1 METAP
6 DLPRPSRAFIVLV
19 ALLQGALLYLA
30 QRGADAG
37 WWPFAALGGRVCWYT
52 LVLTVPTLTLLS
64 VRRLSELRLWQHL
77 IALALLVAALSA
89 WAAWSATGAPGLRS
103 ANVLVPFGMAI
114 ALGMFVLLPWLQCRL
129 QHGHWLAPYR
139 ELFEHAWQN
148 ALTLALAWL
157 FVGICWLVLWL
168 WGALFALVK
177 LEFFRELFRQSAFV
191 YLATGSM
198 FGLGL
203 LIGRTQQRAV
213 QVMRQILF
221 AICTGLLPLLAFVA
235 VLFALSL
242 PFTGLQPLW
251 ETRAAAK
258 ILIALVAA
266 LVLFVNAVYQD
277 GSATAPYP
285 QWLRRLTDA
294 GLLSLSLYALL
305 ALYALWLRI
314 DQYGWSAE
322 RFNGVLVAVVACGYA
337 FGYAWAVLR
346 PDGRWLRPLAP
357 VNRAMSWVVIALAL
371 ASSSPLLDPY
381 RIVVG
386 NQLQRFADGR
396 TAAADVDLS
405 YLRFDSG
412 RRGYQAA
419 QSLRDAPGFADDPA
433 QRERLQRILQRTQ
446 RWGGGG
452 DASGEQ
458 RAQDRIAAAAELRQ
472 HIPIAAGSAD
482 PGDGWWQALLAGTL
496 HDAGCL
502 QRGDRCALLL
512 RDLDGDG
519 SDEALLCNDSDTF
532 GMACRIQ
539 ARRQDHWQDVARVHF
554 SPSSR
559 DRADAP
565 FDALRAGKLGL
576 VPRRWPDLSLP
587 DARRAEISP
596 EDHDQDD

>member
-6 DLPRPSRAFIVLV
+6 DLPRQTRAFIVLV

-30 QRGADAG
+30 QRGAETG
-37 WWPFAALGGRVCWYT
+37 LWPFAALGGQVCWYT

-64 VRRLSELRLWQHL
+64 VRRLNELRLWQHA

-103 ANVLVPFGMAI
+103 AEVLAPFGMAV

-129 QHGHWLAPYR
+129 QHGQWQAPYR

-148 ALTLALAWL
+148 ALTLALAGL

-177 LEFFRELFRQSAFV
+177 LEFFRTLFRETAFV
-191 YLATGSM
+191 YLATGTM

-258 ILIALVAA
+258 ILIALVAT

-277 GSATAPYP
+277 GAATAPYP
-285 QWLRRLTDA
+285 QWLRRLIDA
-294 GLLSLSLYALL
+294 GLLSLPLYALL

-314 DQYGWSAE
+314 GQYGWSAE

-346 PDGRWLRPLAP
+346 PDGRWLRPLAR

-371 ASSSPLLDPY
+371 ATASPLLDPY

-386 NQLQRFADGR
+386 NQLQRLADGR
-396 TAAADVDLS
+396 STAAQMDLY

-412 RRGYQAA
+412 RRGYRAV
-419 QSLRDAPGFADDPA
+419 QSLRETPAFAGDAA
-433 QRERLQRILQRTQ
+433 QLERLQRVLQRNQ
-446 RWGGGG
+446 RWGGNG
-452 DASGEQ
+452 DGDK
-458 RAQDRIAAAAELRQ
+458 RADERIADAAGLRQ
-472 HIPIAAGSAD
+472 HIPLATGSAD

-496 HDAGCL
+496 HDGGCR
-502 QRGDRCALLL
+502 QRDGHCVLLL

-519 SDEALLCNDSDTF
+519 SDEALLCNDADNY
-532 GMACRIQ
+532 GMECRIH
-539 ARRQDHWQDVARVHF
+539 ARRQDRWQDAARVHF
-554 SPSSR
+554 SPGAP

-565 FDALRAGKLGL
+565 FDALRAGKLEL
-576 VPRRWPDLSLP
+576 APRRWPDLKLP

>member
-1 METAP
+1 MLSRMETAP
-6 DLPRPSRAFIVLV
+6 DLPRQSRAFIVLV

-64 VRRLSELRLWQHL
+64 VRRLSEWRLWQHL

-177 LEFFRELFRQSAFV
+177 LEFFRALFRQSAFV

-285 QWLRRLTDA
+285 QWLRRLIDA

-322 RFNGVLVAVVACGYA
+322 RFSGVLVAVVACGYA

-357 VNRAMSWVVIALAL
+357 VNRVMSWVVIAHWRWPAVRRCWTPT
-371 ASSSPLLDPY
+371 ASWSATSCNASPTAAP
-381 RIVVG
+381 RPRTWICPIC
-386 NQLQRFADGR
+386 AS
-396 TAAADVDLS
+396 TAAAAVTRPRSRCATRRASPRTRRNANGCNASCNARSAGAATATPAASSARRTASPLQPNCAS
-405 YLRFDSG
+405 TSRSPPAAPIPAMAGG
-412 RRGYQAA
+412 RPCSPAPCTTAA
-419 QSLRDAPGFADDPA
+419 VANARTTACCWCAIWTATAATRRCCATTATPSAWHAGSMRAARTAGRTWRACISRPAP
-433 QRERLQRILQRTQ
+433 
-446 RWGGGG
+446 
-452 DASGEQ
+452 
-458 RAQDRIAAAAELRQ
+458 
-472 HIPIAAGSAD
+472 PIARMRRS
-482 PGDGWWQALLAGTL
+482 T
-496 HDAGCL
+496 
-502 QRGDRCALLL
+502 RCAPASWDWCHGVG
-512 RDLDGDG
+512 R
-519 SDEALLCNDSDTF
+519 T
-532 GMACRIQ
+532 
-539 ARRQDHWQDVARVHF
+539 
-554 SPSSR
+554 
-559 DRADAP
+559 
-565 FDALRAGKLGL
+565 
-576 VPRRWPDLSLP
+576 
-587 DARRAEISP
+587 
-596 EDHDQDD
+596 